1 MFLYSDDGDTGD
13 DDDNDDDDDDED
25 DDDDDD
31 VQYDK
36 QKAGSATESRV
47 GINQES
53 PTAASN
59 PSLFSSN
66 LLQCNRI
73 Q

>member
-1 MFLYSDDGDTGD
+1 MSS
-13 DDDNDDDDDDED
+13 N

-47 GINQES
+47 GIN
-53 PTAASN
+53 
-59 PSLFSSN
+59 
-66 LLQCNRI
+66 
-73 Q
+73 